1 MRATKNAFKKVVLF
15 QQQTTFNNNP
25 HYQLDLSR
33 SLREYSE
40 EKTKE
45 FLLKVLDGAIK
56 TGQVNK
62 DYDIL
67 SKYRGRQFTEIDN
80 INSAAVKDLQTKAY
94 SAGQQD
100 VKILQEVLGEGGTF
114 LYSSP
119 CPMVVTNPAS
129 LKDVLVIGDNR
140 FAAKEKLGWKYDITD
155 VIELDLTNTEDFA
168 IYKMISS
175 NSNNHPH
182 QTSMK
187 TKEVTALVYEM
198 VCRDTQLTDMFN
210 PKKGTFDRKKC
221 YEFIKSYKEP
231 ITSTALKTVLK
242 NVQIKLSEG
251 SQIRGMFKT
260 MTSDG
265 ETLKQAAALG
275 TDKRDDIITVEKGMI
290 DRYLY
295 DNIVKLAGTG
305 NKLYLIMRVNVS
317 DFTISVDKL
326 N

>member
-140 FAAKEKLGWKYDITD
+140 YTVNIGLCTHLGCIPAWKKDGWKCACHGG
-155 VIELDLTNTEDFA
+155 EFNA
-168 IYKMISS
+168 
-175 NSNNHPH
+175 NGQ
-182 QTSMK
+182 QTFGPPPK
-187 TKEVTALVYEM
+187 PLV
-198 VCRDTQLTDMFN
+198 VPPFSL
-210 PKKGTFDRKKC
+210 KGTVLTLGEEGTESKAMM
-221 YEFIKSYKEP
+221 
-231 ITSTALKTVLK
+231 TA
-242 NVQIKLSEG
+242 
-251 SQIRGMFKT
+251 R
-260 MTSDG
+260 
-265 ETLKQAAALG
+265 A
-275 TDKRDDIITVEKGMI
+275 
-290 DRYLY
+290 
-295 DNIVKLAGTG
+295 
-305 NKLYLIMRVNVS
+305 
-317 DFTISVDKL
+317 
-326 N
+326 